1 MIRWFKQS
9 FQRRLFI
16 ALFSVTLTLVIAGG
30 ILTIQGFQ
38 ARIRLE
44 YMERDLKQQ
53 ALIMESIRNML
64 NTAEAAVNKLS
75 ENDSF
80 IRAVETRNKAR
91 EREIYNELYQE
102 TEEVRRFGTVD
113 IYVGTQ
119 RRFTSSGE
127 EVAYELPK
135 YYSVLREAADNEG
148 RTVYSLD
155 YKEATEKGSSLL
167 VARQLSYGERPVC
180 IIIEISRENL
190 GNMLREALGSREGLI
205 LANSMLRPFC
215 MLGSGEDGGNLALVR
230 SNLMKGAAYDE
241 GASDNIYFSELP
253 ETGMFLIYITPPVL
267 DSSAAVTAYRIS
279 CLLAVISA
287 ILCFIVASA
296 LSRSISKPLSV
307 ITRGMTQFRNGDLDV
322 QVELNR
328 EDEFSQLASG
338 FNKTTVQV
346 KEMLREQVEAEHRLN
361 EIRIAMMQAQLNP
374 HFLYNTLDTIKWV
387 AKANQVP
394 EIATLSAGL
403 ARILRGSI
411 SDPQFVTLEKE
422 LKMVESYCDIQRIR
436 FDDSFDIK
444 TEVDDELKK
453 CIIPKLLLQPIVEN
467 AIIHGFEDRE
477 DGHIE
482 IKAETESDVLIIT
495 VSDNGKGISDEM
507 IRILNDND
515 TEQLSGHLG
524 LSHVGTI
531 LKIYYGNEYG
541 IRAERLTEDDRITGT
556 RMTIRLPL
564 SYEIISTD

>member
-64 NTAEAAVNKLS
+64 NTVEAAVNKLS

>member
-9 FQRRLFI
+9 FQRWLFI

-155 YKEATEKGSSLL
+155 YNEATEKGSSLL